1 MYNFATLTNLLLFII
16 VATWFLIAGKIPS
29 FIFLIFLGTLFFI
42 FFLFRAL
49 KSRHSSRSKG
59 ELDRLEENLNLLT
72 DAVNTKKKLL
82 EALPLKYEKIA
93 SLFKVSHDLIELTEP
108 QTIYT
113 FLVNTLERLFPQAE
127 SIIIFSL
134 KKDSLSLTFSSKK
147 EKTPIKEKHGD
158 IIEKWVLKQNQSL
171 AIDDIARDFRFDYNK
186 VNAFRERK
194 MRSFLVS
201 PLSVGD
207 NALGVV
213 RVESRNVSSFSVD
226 DSRLLRSICDFA
238 AVVLERANFIENAKD
253 LAAKDSLTALYVR
266 DYFFN
271 RLREELKRATLK
283 NSNLGLIMLDIDD
296 FKRINDIHGHIV
308 GDAVLKKLASILV
321 QIAGDAGNAICRFG
335 GEEFVI
341 FIVECKKEQ
350 LIAAAEKIRS
360 SVEQVQLMFRRKN
373 ITFTV
378 SLGLAFYPE
387 DGNDAIT
394 LLDKADHML
403 YRAKKTGKNKLC
415 YMGQ

>member
-1 MYNFATLTNLLLFII
+1 LYNFATLTNLILFII
-16 VATWFLIAGKIPS
+16 VAVCFLAAGKIS
-29 FIFLIFLGTLFFI
+29 FSFFLIFLGVLFLI
-42 FFLFRAL
+42 FLLFRKL
-49 KSRHSSRSKG
+49 KFSCIAQSKG
-59 ELDRLEENLNLLT
+59 ELDKLEENLNLLT
-72 DAVNTKKKLL
+72 DTVNGKKALL

-113 FLVNTLERLFPQAE
+113 FLVNMLERLFPQAE

-134 KKDSLSLTFSSKK
+134 KRDTLSLIFSSKK

-171 AIDDIARDFRFDYNK
+171 TIDDITRDFRFDYNK

-207 NALGVV
+207 KALGVV
-213 RVESRNVSSFSVD
+213 RVESRSAASFSME

-238 AVVLERANFIENAKD
+238 AVVLERAYFIENAQE
-253 LAAKDSLTALYVR
+253 LAAKDSLTSLYVR

-271 RLREELKRATLK
+271 RLREELKRSALK
-283 NSNLGLIMLDIDD
+283 NANLGLIMLDIDD

-308 GDAVLKKLASILV
+308 GDAVLKKLAGILNQV
-321 QIAGDAGNAICRFG
+321 AGTAGNGICRFG

-341 FIVECKKEQ
+341 FIVECTKEQ
-350 LIAAAEKIRS
+350 LIAMAEKIRS
-360 SVEQVQLMFRRKN
+360 NAQQAEIVFRRKN

-378 SLGLAFYPE
+378 SLGLAFYPG

-403 YRAKKTGKNKLC
+403 YRAKKTGKNKVC
-415 YMGQ
+415 YTA